1 MKKSIFSQKKY
12 ILDEDKIFYIPELE
26 NYTYT
31 SEELLIRN
39 DIVRISKG
47 YTWDGCTIVKDYNET
62 YVASLL
68 HDILYKHKF
77 KRELADK
84 IFLIQME
91 IDKFKYAKIY
101 YYGVRLFGWIFY

>member
-47 YTWDGCTIVKDYNET
+47 YT
-62 YVASLL
+62 
-68 HDILYKHKF
+68 
-77 KRELADK
+77 
-84 IFLIQME
+84 
-91 IDKFKYAKIY
+91 
-101 YYGVRLFGWIFY
+101 

>member
-1 MKKSIFSQKKY
+1 MKNSIFPQKKY

-47 YTWDGCTIVKDYNET
+47 YT
-62 YVASLL
+62 
-68 HDILYKHKF
+68 
-77 KRELADK
+77 
-84 IFLIQME
+84 
-91 IDKFKYAKIY
+91 
-101 YYGVRLFGWIFY
+101 